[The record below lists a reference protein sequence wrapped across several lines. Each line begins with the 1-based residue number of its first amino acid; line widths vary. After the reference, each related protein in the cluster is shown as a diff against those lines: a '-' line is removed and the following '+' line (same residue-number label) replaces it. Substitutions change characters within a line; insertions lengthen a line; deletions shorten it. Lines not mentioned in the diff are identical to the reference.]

1 MNFWQQWSLRARLSL
16 SFVVLFLIIGVSYVS
31 LILWSSDRYYQEITQ
46 NLNRSLAMYIVDR
59 APLIENGVVN
69 EAMMQELA
77 ELVMVVNPIVEVYL
91 LDPAGNILSQ
101 GALGEGV
108 VNSRIP
114 LEPILEWMAVPEK
127 GPVFGADPRHPG
139 QEKVFSAFPVGTA
152 ENPEGFLYVVLGG
165 ERFSTLSD
173 TLQSS
178 FSLQLAAGAIVAL
191 LVFGAAVGFF
201 LFSSLTR
208 PLRKLQAE
216 MQAFAADHKLRLPD
230 QDPQG
235 NNEIA
240 ALSHYFNQLQARIE
254 AQMKSLEETDQ
265 LRRELISNV
274 SHDLRTPLASMQGY
288 LELLKIR
295 GEQLPT
301 QERASYLD
309 IAFRHCQRLGRL
321 VGELFE
327 LSKLDAG
334 RTQPVFELFSMA
346 ELLQDVVQKF
356 ELKAQEKQI
365 ALSLPEISDAY
376 RVRGVISLMERV
388 LENLLE
394 NALRYTPSGGQVELG
409 LRRSGGQVSV
419 YVADTGIG
427 VAQAEIPHLF
437 DRYYRAAKPEGA
449 QQEGTGLG
457 LAIVKRILELHGSMI
472 QVKSTP
478 GVGSNFAFALPA
490 A

>member
-1 MNFWQQWSLRARLSL
+1 MTFWRQWSLRARLSL
-16 SFVVLFLIIGVSYVS
+16 SFVVLFFLIGVSYVS

-59 APLIENGVVN
+59 APLIEDGVVN
-69 EAMMQELA
+69 ETTMQELA

-101 GALGEGV
+101 GVPADAVKVPQL
-108 VNSRIP
+108 P
-114 LEPILEWMAVPEK
+114 LAPIVEWLAAPEQ

-139 QEKVFSAFPVGTA
+139 QQKVFSAFPVGNA
-152 ENPEGFLYVVLGG
+152 DNPEGFLYVVLGG

-178 FSLQLAAGAIVAL
+178 FSLQLAAGAIAAV
-191 LVFGAAVGFF
+191 LVFGATVGFF

-208 PLRKLQAE
+208 PLRKLRAE
-216 MQAFAADHKLRLPD
+216 MQAFATGHQLGLPD
-230 QDPQG
+230 HDPRG
-235 NNEIA
+235 NDEIA
-240 ALSHYFNQLQARIE
+240 ALSHYFSQLQARIE

-295 GEQLPT
+295 GEQLPAE
-301 QERASYLD
+301 ERSNYVD

-321 VGELFE
+321 VSELFE

-334 RTQPVFELFSMA
+334 RTQPVLELFSMA
-346 ELLQDVVQKF
+346 ELLQDVAQKF
-356 ELKAQEKQI
+356 ELKAQEKHI
-365 ALSLPEISDAY
+365 ALSLPAMAGAY
-376 RVRGVISLMERV
+376 VVRGDIGLMERV

-394 NALRYTPSGGQVELG
+394 NALRYTPAGGRVQLG
-409 LRRSGGQVSV
+409 LQQVRGQVSV
-419 YVADTGIG
+419 NVADTGIG
-427 VAQAEIPHLF
+427 VSQTEIPHLF
-437 DRYYRAAKPEGA
+437 DRYYRAAKPEGV

-478 GVGSNFAFALPA
+478 GVGSDFAFALPA